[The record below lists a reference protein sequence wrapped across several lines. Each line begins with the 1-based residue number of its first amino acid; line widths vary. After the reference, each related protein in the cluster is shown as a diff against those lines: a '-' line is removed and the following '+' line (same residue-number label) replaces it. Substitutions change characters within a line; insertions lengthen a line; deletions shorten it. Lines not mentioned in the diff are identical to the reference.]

1 MRYNKVNSQ
10 NPFIPS
16 AEAVRST
23 DVVSCIR
30 IKVTERVQSKTMDTL
45 VTLNLK
51 PNLLIFRPTYS
62 YKFNKLSWFNR
73 HLHTA
78 DGPIEGLCSCQYPIM
93 SVT

>member
-1 MRYNKVNSQ
+1 MWDPQSLYSNATYLVSLDPVSPWLNWLKLPVRYNKVNSQ

-23 DVVSCIR
+23 DVVSFIR

-51 PNLLIFRPTYS
+51 PNLLIIRPT
-62 YKFNKLSWFNR
+62 
-73 HLHTA
+73 
-78 DGPIEGLCSCQYPIM
+78 
-93 SVT
+93 